1 MRFDLKF
8 ISLRS
13 FINHKNNKKPK
24 VSNMRTFSPFELLTD
39 DADEL
44 STMELKANM
53 MIAIRD
59 LIELNKWTQADAAA
73 MLGVSQP
80 RISNLANGKIDK
92 FSIDVLIGMLTK
104 LGFRFQFDY
113 SKSAVDRPQVSMT
126 VRAAS

>member
-1 MRFDLKF
+1 MKTL
-8 ISLRS
+8 
-13 FINHKNNKKPK
+13 
-24 VSNMRTFSPFELLTD
+24 SPFELLTD

-44 STMELKANM
+44 SNMELKANM

-59 LIELNKWTQADAAA
+59 LIEINKWTQADAAG

-80 RISNLANGKIDK
+80 RISNLTKGKIDK
-92 FSIDVLIGMLTK
+92 FSLDMLIGMLTK

-113 SKSAVDRPQVSMT
+113 TKSAADRPQVSMT